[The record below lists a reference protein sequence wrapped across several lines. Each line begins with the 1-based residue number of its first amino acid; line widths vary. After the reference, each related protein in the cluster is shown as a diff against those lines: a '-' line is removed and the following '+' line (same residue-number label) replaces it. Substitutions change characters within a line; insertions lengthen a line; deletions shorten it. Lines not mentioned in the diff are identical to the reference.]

1 MMEVNRI
8 ITGDFLQI
16 CNFTPDINRVA
27 DLLIVDPPYNVG
39 VLYADHNDRMSKKD
53 YLEWCYVWVHRASRC
68 LKPTGSIYVVI
79 NDDWAA
85 EIKRILDNVG
95 LTMRNWIIWH
105 YNFGP
110 HQSNKFGRDHAHIL
124 YYVKDPNNFTFNADD
139 IRVPSARQ
147 TTYRDKRAN
156 PKGRVPGDVWSFPRV
171 CGTFKERK
179 SAGDHPCVLPQKML
193 ERIIKASS
201 NPGDVV
207 MDPMAGTCST
217 LIAAKRLG
225 RRWLGIELSEVYA
238 EMARKRLESVCS
250 QQRKFK
256 IAGQSP
262 FGES

>member
-1 MMEVNRI
+1 MEVNRI
-8 ITGDFLQI
+8 ITGDFLQVCTQSPWLQSSI
-16 CNFTPDINRVA
+16 
-27 DLLIVDPPYNVG
+27 DLILNDPPYNLG
-39 VLYADHNDRMSKKD
+39 VKYDKHNDRMEKLD
-53 YLEWCYVWVHRASRC
+53 YLKWTSRWIHQAVRC
-68 LKPTGSIYVVI
+68 LKPTGSIYIVI
-79 NDDWAA
+79 NDDWVAHV
-85 EIKRILDNVG
+85 KLILDRLG

-124 YYVKDPNNFTFNADD
+124 YYVKNPKEFTFNADD

-147 TTYRDKRAN
+147 TTYHDRRAN
-156 PKGRVPGDVWSFPRV
+156 SKGRVPGDVWSFPRV
-171 CGTFKERK
+171 CGTFKERR

-201 NPGDVV
+201 NPSDVV
-207 MDPMAGTCST
+207 MDPMCGVASS
-217 LIAAKRLG
+217 LLAAKRLG